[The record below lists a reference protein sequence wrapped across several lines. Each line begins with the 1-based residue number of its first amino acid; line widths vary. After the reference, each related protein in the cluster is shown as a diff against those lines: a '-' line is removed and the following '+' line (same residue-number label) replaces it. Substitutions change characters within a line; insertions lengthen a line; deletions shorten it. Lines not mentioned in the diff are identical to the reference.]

1 MKTKFHPHLGDTTH
15 TPTTLAAAALLAA
28 GVLLGW
34 LAPDIQAQ
42 DNHSD
47 ANTRDSSASTVFEN
61 VRIFDG
67 KSAQLSAP
75 SYVLVRGIRSR
86 RSRALQSRRIA
97 AQTQN

>member
-1 MKTKFHPHLGDTTH
+1 MKTKFHPHSDDATR
-15 TPTTLAAAALLAA
+15 TPPTLAATALLAA

-34 LAPDIQAQ
+34 LASNLQAQ

-47 ANTRDSSASTVFEN
+47 ANTRDTSTLFEN

-75 SYVLVRGIRSR
+75 SYVLVRGIGIICPTAKRYVRSTWM
-86 RSRALQSRRIA
+86 RIG
-97 AQTQN
+97 